1 MYIGI
6 RAKRMTAGIKQI
18 ELTRLIAHPDNPN
31 RMSKTNFSK
40 LVRNIERTGRYE
52 PVVVRPHPQKTDSFE
67 IINGHHRCEALRK
80 LGYETAD
87 AVVWDIDD
95 QQTEIL
101 LATLNRLT
109 GSDVLDK
116 KLELIKKL
124 AGKLPTAELGKLLPQ
139 TAKQLEHLKDFKLPS
154 VPAKADAKTFAA
166 PLVFFVNAEQQK
178 IIEDALSIVDV
189 AGPTKAARRAQ
200 ALTEIAQSFSV
211 CHSRVGG
218 RPKNPQKNGFPLPR
232 E

>member
-1 MYIGI
+1 MYLGI
-6 RAKRMTAGIKQI
+6 RTKRMTAGIKQI

-31 RMSKTNFSK
+31 RMSKANFSK

-52 PVVVRPHPQKTDSFE
+52 PLIVRPHPRKKDFFQ
-67 IINGHHRCEALRK
+67 IINGHHRLLALRK

-87 AVVWDIDD
+87 AIVWDIDD
-95 QQTEIL
+95 EQTDIL

-109 GSDVLDK
+109 GSDVLEK
-116 KLELIKKL
+116 KLALIKKL
-124 AGKLPTAELGKLLPQ
+124 TENMPTSELGKFLPQ
-139 TAKQLEHLKDFKLPS
+139 TAKQLERLKDFKLPS
-154 VPAKADAKTFAA
+154 VPAKADAKAFAV
-166 PLVFFVNAEQQK
+166 PLVFFVTADQQK

>member
-1 MYIGI
+1 
-6 RAKRMTAGIKQI
+6 MTAGIKQI

-31 RMSKTNFSK
+31 RMSKTTFAK

-52 PVVVRPHPQKTDSFE
+52 PLVVRPHAEKTGCFE

-80 LGYETAD
+80 LSYKTAD
-87 AVVWDIDD
+87 AIVWDIDD
-95 QQTEIL
+95 EQADIL
-101 LATLNRLT
+101 LATLNRLA
-109 GSDVLDK
+109 GSDVLEK
-116 KLELIKKL
+116 KLALIKKL
-124 AGKLPTAELGKLLPQ
+124 TENMLTSELGKLLPQ
-139 TAKQLEHLKDFKLPS
+139 SAKQLERLKDFKLPTS
-154 VPAKADAKTFAA
+154 PAKADAKTFAV
-166 PLVFFVNAEQQK
+166 PLVFFVTADQQK

-189 AGPTKAARRAQ
+189 AGPTKAAQRAQ